1 MQLLPEKDAGK
12 SGQKSDRLTMGLHV
26 PITGN

>member
-12 SGQKSDRLTMGLHV
+12 SGLKSDRLNMGLHV
-26 PITGN
+26 PIMDN